1 MNVRGLGT
9 AWPRGA
15 VIATLLTCATS
26 AHVAMIGGTLGRC
39 APTKL
44 AFCRCIVVAA
54 GCPAPRRSLRACGQL
69 RARCGPPQITA
80 ARDGHVETLALSA
93 ALAALLSVAS
103 CAFAVTPAGVAASGP
118 AGAQVVGNE
127 GFMVFD
133 HFYRDPVHPLC
144 QRRVQVEVL
153 RHSWEEGNAEMVAH
167 FSGTDVAGSGPADTN
182 YGCSAEEI
190 AEHGPLRQWALDATV
205 ESEDGTFDLGGRK
218 GRWLQ
223 DGIEWEEG
231 SRWSI
236 VDARDLLPT
245 QSTEEEEEARA
256 VLNGNRRTRAPL
268 SEAAASAADR
278 FSDKLLQ
285 RRSLRR

>member
-1 MNVRGLGT
+1 MLQPSATASMVRGLGT

-15 VIATLLTCATS
+15 VITTLLTCATS
-26 AHVAMIGGTLGRC
+26 AHVAMIGETLGRC
-39 APTKL
+39 APTQL
-44 AFCRCIVVAA
+44 AFC
-54 GCPAPRRSLRACGQL
+54 GCPAPRRSLRSLGQL

-80 ARDGHVETLALSA
+80 DRDGHVETLALSA

-103 CAFAVTPAGVAASGP
+103 CAFAATPAGGP
-118 AGAQVVGNE
+118 APGAQVVGNE

-133 HFYRDPVHPLC
+133 HRYRDPVHPLC

-167 FSGTDVAGSGPADTN
+167 FSGTDVAGSGPTDTN

-223 DGIEWEEG
+223 DGIEWDDAH
-231 SRWSI
+231 RWSI

-268 SEAAASAADR
+268 SDAAASAADR